1 MGNNKNS
8 KGPIIA
14 LIIVAVLFFAAA
26 VVFGVMLYKSKQ
38 DDSSNNKKIKVNNE
52 FRNDIVVDTEENSSE
67 LDTEDETDTEEDIED
82 TEEDTSDIFGEEL
95 DDEED
100 IDADRPDMTFVKDGY
115 QFTVPGIYDMVY
127 ADSIDVV
134 IYVTDVFQMKIAV
147 VDGSYDTVMENPD
160 ELSQALVDAGG
171 TVTQEVQEMEL
182 LGTRYAYYKGEMSGD
197 SMFVVY
203 TAAPEV
209 DYRIGGQIVLK
220 TSELT
225 DEEILY
231 IFAAISVTAEKT
243 DLPDSTQYDVE
254 AQLQNRSKSA
264 SYGETKEKSTIQL
277 GSISVTHKVPDGFY
291 ANEGYDDTDYVVECF
306 YSVDPRV
313 EVNCALYSKEWYGS
327 VEDYID
333 ANRHLDSSEVETM
346 DIEGLSVSYIVEKYS
361 SGDKEYQHVY
371 AGADLGDEL
380 YCVDAY
386 VSDEDIDLS
395 METVRDFFILAQE

>member
-1 MGNNKNS
+1 
-8 KGPIIA
+8 
-14 LIIVAVLFFAAA
+14 
-26 VVFGVMLYKSKQ
+26 MLYKSKQ

-82 TEEDTSDIFGEEL
+82 TEEDTSDIFGKEL

-115 QFTVPGIYDMVY
+115 QFTVPGIYDMVC

-209 DYRIGGQIVLK
+209 G
-220 TSELT
+220 
-225 DEEILY
+225 
-231 IFAAISVTAEKT
+231 
-243 DLPDSTQYDVE
+243 LPDRWSDRAGDIRTDRRG
-254 AQLQNRSKSA
+254 NIIHIRSDFRYCRKDGSA
-264 SYGETKEKSTIQL
+264 
-277 GSISVTHKVPDGFY
+277 GFY
-291 ANEGYDDTDYVVECF
+291 
-306 YSVDPRV
+306 
-313 EVNCALYSKEWYGS
+313 
-327 VEDYID
+327 
-333 ANRHLDSSEVETM
+333 
-346 DIEGLSVSYIVEKYS
+346 
-361 SGDKEYQHVY
+361 
-371 AGADLGDEL
+371 
-380 YCVDAY
+380 
-386 VSDEDIDLS
+386 
-395 METVRDFFILAQE
+395 TV

>member
-1 MGNNKNS
+1 MENNKNN

-52 FRNDIVVDTEENSSE
+52 FRNDIVVDTEEGSSE
-67 LDTEDETDTEEDIED
+67 EATDTEA
-82 TEEDTSDIFGEEL
+82 DTSDIFGEEL
-95 DDEED
+95 DDGED
-100 IDADRPDMTFVKDGY
+100 SDTDLPDMTFIKDGY
-115 QFTVPGIYDMVY
+115 QFTVPGAYDMLY
-127 ADSIDVV
+127 ADSIGVV
-134 IYVTDVFQMKIAV
+134 IYVTDVFQMKVSV

-171 TVTQEVQEMEL
+171 TVTQDVQEMEL
-182 LGTRYAYYKGEMSGD
+182 LGTRYAYYKGEVSGD
-197 SMFVVY
+197 SMVVVY
-203 TAAPEV
+203 TAAPE
-209 DYRIGGQIVLK
+209 DGYRIGGQIVME

-231 IFAAISVTAEKT
+231 IFAAIAVSAEKT
-243 DLPDSTQYDVE
+243 DLPDSTQDDID

-264 SYGETKEKSTIQL
+264 SYGEIREKSTIQL
-277 GSISVTHKVPDGFY
+277 GSVSVTHKVPDGFY
-291 ANEGYDDTDYVVECF
+291 VNEGYDDTDYIVECF

-313 EVNCALYSKEWYGS
+313 DVNCALYSKEWYGS
-327 VEDYID
+327 IEDYID
-333 ANRHLDSSEVETM
+333 ANKHLDNSEIETM
-346 DIEGLSVSYIVEKYS
+346 DIDGMTVSYIVEKYN

-371 AGADLGDEL
+371 AGADLGDAL